1 MTHCKTTLGLM
12 ALAALSSAQTP
23 DPQKLL
29 QQVEGRSARFKEIS
43 RQIWENPELGWAEF
57 KSSALLKEELRK
69 AGFRIQENV
78 GGLPTAFVAEWG
90 SGKPVIGII
99 GEFDA
104 LPGLSQD
111 AEPARSPRV
120 SGGPGHGCGHNLFGS
135 ATALAAVSVKEHLVE
150 AKLPGTIRFYGTPNE
165 EGGAGKV
172 YMIRAGAFKD
182 ADVVLAW
189 HPGDSHLAD
198 DNSYLANISAKV
210 RFYGKAAHAAG
221 APEAGR
227 SALDGL
233 ELMTHA
239 VNMMREHV
247 PQESRMH
254 YIITSGGAAANIVP
268 DFAELSIVVRHPD
281 QKVLDGLWERVKNC
295 AEAGALGSGTRV
307 EIEII
312 SAYANFVTNPVLR
325 DLLDK
330 NLHTTGG
337 FTYTPEEAAFAEK
350 IRQTLNNPNLPPLD
364 TISRILPPRTAVSSV
379 STDVGDVSW
388 VVPVGHMVAGTFPP
402 GTPLHSWQSTACA
415 GTEIG
420 RKGLMVAAKA
430 LTLSA
435 SDLFHSP
442 ELVKAAR
449 AAYEQKMAG
458 RTYRSLIP
466 EGYKPVLPARP

>member
-1 MTHCKTTLGLM
+1 MTHWKTPLGLTV
-12 ALAALSSAQTP
+12 LAVFGWGQTP
-23 DPQKLL
+23 DPQTLL
-29 QQVEGRSARFKEIS
+29 KQVEARAPRFKEIS

-57 KSSALLKEELRK
+57 KSSALLKEELRQ

-120 SGGPGHGCGHNLFGS
+120 AGGPGHGCGHNLFGS
-135 ATALAAVSVKEHLVE
+135 ASALAAVSVKQHLE
-150 AKLPGTIRFYGTPNE
+150 EGKIPGTIRFYGTPNE

-172 YMIRAGAFKD
+172 YMIRAGAFRD

-189 HPGDSHLAD
+189 HPGDNNLVD

-233 ELMTHA
+233 EIMTHA
-239 VNMMREHV
+239 VNMLREHV
-247 PQESRMH
+247 PQETRMH

-268 DFAELSIVVRHPD
+268 DFAELSMIVRHPD
-281 QKVLDGLWERVKNC
+281 LKTLEGLWQRVKNC
-295 AEAGALGSGTRV
+295 AEAGALASGTRV
-307 EIEII
+307 EIQVV

-325 DLLDK
+325 DLLDR
-330 NLHTTGG
+330 NLHVTGG
-337 FTYTPEEAAFAEK
+337 FSYTPEEAAFAEK
-350 IRQTLNNPNLPPLD
+350 IRATLNATSLPPLD
-364 TISRILPPRTAVSSV
+364 NTTRILPPRTAVSSV

-388 VVPVGHMVAGTFPP
+388 VVPVGHMVAATFPP

-415 GTEIG
+415 GTELA
-420 RKGLMVAAKA
+420 RKGMMVAAKTLA
-430 LTLSA
+430 LSA
-435 SDLFHSP
+435 SDLFHQP

-449 AAYEQKMAG
+449 TAYEEKLGG
-458 RTYRSLIP
+458 RRYESLIP
-466 EGYKPVLPARP
+466 ADYRPALPSKP